1 MTIERIVTM
10 SESERIADLTELAEL
25 ATQPEIQFDALTELA
40 AFTFKA
46 PIAVISLLDQDR
58 QWFKARRGVLFNEAP
73 RGRSFCDHVV
83 RSDDVLAVPDM
94 LQDARFKDEPWVT
107 GDPGVRFF
115 MGAPLITP
123 GGRRI
128 GALCVFDLRPRSTP
142 TKATRDRLKALAA
155 SVMESMLLRTGLAGR
170 LGGLG
175 AKGSAN
181 PNPVEAE
188 DRLKRVQWATNAY
201 ARATS
206 ALLQSGSFDD
216 VAAQVCAALVEDD
229 AYAAAFVGLAE
240 HAEGKPIRILARAG
254 NCVKYVDGLDLSWS
268 DERWQGRGP
277 TGRALRSGEPEF
289 VVDTRDSP
297 TFGPW
302 RGLADRYGIRS
313 SVTVP
318 FFRGEDIQGVVVVY
332 GRQPNAFGPQ
342 EMVVFTQLAEELSFA
357 IALEHERR
365 DMKALKAA
373 AADSAAT
380 LAELAKSD
388 NFYQMLAEHVGD
400 VIVAYDLDGTLE
412 YGSTS
417 IRQFG
422 YTPSEIIGRNVAEFL
437 PSTAGMATTLT
448 ALELNEA
455 FSATRRNISQVLR
468 RDGSPLWVQAN
479 PTKIYDAEGRFTGI
493 VTVLRNVEERL
504 AVEDALRRKT
514 EEAEAAAAAKA
525 QFLANM
531 SHEIRTPLTGIL
543 GFADLLARV
552 PDLPDPAGRYVD
564 RIVKGGQ
571 SLLALVNEILDFSR
585 LDAGALEAV
594 VRPVDVQALVDD
606 VVDFMRPKAEEKG
619 LALERLGDAVLP
631 ACIATDAQRLRQILV
646 NLITNAIKFTVRGAV
661 TVETIA
667 LPDQKLQFM
676 VKDTGIGIP
685 PDQVERIF
693 QRFSQVDESSTRQYG
708 GAGLGLAISKSLAE
722 LLGGEIGVDSEFGS
736 GSTFWF
742 TIAAPAI
749 GSEPPKDHAAATQ
762 ADHLNPLKVLVVDDV
777 EQNRELLRAIL
788 TSFDAEVTE
797 ARDGQ
802 EAVEVADTQ
811 RFDVILMDLQM
822 PRLDGVAAARAIRVK
837 SALNQATP
845 ILAITAD
852 VLPNAV
858 EACAAAGMNDHI
870 AKPINVGNL
879 LNKIEHWT
887 SL

>member
-1 MTIERIVTM
+1 MNELERIV
-10 SESERIADLTELAEL
+10 SSAGLA
-25 ATQPEIQFDALTELA
+25 ASVSQPDNQFEALTELA

-58 QWFKARRGVLFNEAP
+58 QWFKARRGVLLNEAP
-73 RGRSFCDHVV
+73 RSRSFRDHVV
-83 RSDDVLAVPDM
+83 QSDEVLAISDVRLDE
-94 LQDARFKDEPWVT
+94 RFKEEPWTT
-107 GDPGVRFF
+107 GEPGVRFF
-115 MGAPLITP
+115 MGAPLIMP
-123 GGRRI
+123 SGVRV
-128 GALCVFDLRPRSTP
+128 GALCVFDLRPRPTP
-142 TKATRDRLKALAA
+142 NKATRDRLKALAA
-155 SVMESMLLRTGLAGR
+155 SVMESMLVRAGVAIRAGWGANEGPAGLI
-170 LGGLG
+170 
-175 AKGSAN
+175 
-181 PNPVEAE
+181 PVEAE
-188 DRLKRVQWATNAY
+188 DRLKRLQWATNAY

-206 ALLQSGSFDD
+206 ALLHSGSFGD

-229 AYAAAFVGLAE
+229 AYAAAFVGVAE
-240 HAEGKPIRILARAG
+240 HADGSPIKILARAG
-254 NCVKYVDGLDLSWS
+254 NCIEYVDALDLSWS

-277 TGRALRSGEPEF
+277 TGRAIRSGEPEF
-289 VVDTRDSP
+289 VVDTHDSP
-297 TFGPW
+297 TFSPW
-302 RGLADRYGIRS
+302 RMLAERYGIRS

-318 FFRGEDIQGVVVVY
+318 FHRGEDVIGVVVVY

-373 AADSAAT
+373 AADSAST
-380 LAELAKSD
+380 LAELARSD
-388 NFYQMLAEHVGD
+388 SFYQMLAEHVGD

-412 YGSTS
+412 YGSPS
-417 IRQFG
+417 IRQLG

-437 PSTAGMATTLT
+437 PSTTGVSPTMT
-448 ALELNEA
+448 AQELAEA
-455 FSATRRNISQVLR
+455 FSAERGNISQILR

-479 PTKIYDAEGRFTGI
+479 PTKINDAEGRLTGI

-552 PDLPDPAGRYVD
+552 PNLPDPAGRYVD

-594 VRPVDVQALVDD
+594 VRPVDVRALVDD
-606 VVDFMRPKAEEKG
+606 IVEFLRPKAEEKG
-619 LALERLGDAVLP
+619 LTLARVGDAVLP
-631 ACIATDAQRLRQILV
+631 ACVATDVQRLRQILV
-646 NLITNAIKFTVRGAV
+646 NLITNAIKFTASGAV
-661 TVETIA
+661 TVEALA
-667 LPDQKLQFM
+667 LPDQKLRFM

-722 LLGGEIGVDSEFGS
+722 LLGGEIGVESGLGT

-749 GSEPPKDHAAATQ
+749 GSEPPKDNAAATL

-777 EQNRELLRAIL
+777 EQNRELLRAVL

-802 EAVEVADTQ
+802 EAVEVADSQ

-822 PRLDGVAAARAIRVK
+822 PRLDGAAAARAIRVK

-858 EACAAAGMNDHI
+858 EACVAAGMNDHI
-870 AKPINVGNL
+870 AKPINVENL
-879 LNKIEHWT
+879 LSKIEHWT

>member
-1 MTIERIVTM
+1 MNELERIV
-10 SESERIADLTELAEL
+10 SSVGLA
-25 ATQPEIQFDALTELA
+25 ASVSQPEIQFDALAELA
-40 AFTFKA
+40 AFTFRA
-46 PIAVISLLDQDR
+46 PIGVISLLDQDR
-58 QWFKARRGVLFNEAP
+58 QWFKSRRGLSFVEAAL
-73 RGRSFCDHVV
+73 GRSFRDHVV
-83 RSDDVLAVPDM
+83 QFDEVLAVPDV
-94 LQDARFKDEPWVT
+94 LLDERFKQEPWAT

-115 MGAPLITP
+115 MGAPLIMP
-123 GGRRI
+123 SGVRV
-128 GALCVFDLRPRSTP
+128 GALCVFDLRPRP
-142 TKATRDRLKALAA
+142 APNKATRDRFKALAA
-155 SVMESMLLRTGLAGR
+155 SVMESMLVRAGVAIQAGS
-170 LGGLG
+170 LGNE
-175 AKGSAN
+175 GSAALI
-181 PNPVEAE
+181 PVDAE
-188 DRLKRVQWATNAY
+188 DRLKRLQWATNAY

-240 HAEGKPIRILARAG
+240 HAEGKPVRILARAG
-254 NCVKYVDGLDLSWS
+254 NCIEYVDGLDLSWS

-277 TGRALRSGEPEF
+277 TGRAIRSGEPEF

-297 TFGPW
+297 TFSPW
-302 RGLADRYGIRS
+302 RVLAERYGIRS

-318 FFRGEDIQGVVVVY
+318 FFRGEDIRGVVVVY

-373 AADSAAT
+373 AADSAST

-412 YGSTS
+412 YGSPS

-437 PSTAGMATTLT
+437 PSRAGMPPTLT
-448 ALELNEA
+448 ALELSKA
-455 FSATRRNISQVLR
+455 FSAKRGNISQILR

-479 PTKIYDAEGRFTGI
+479 PTKIHDAEGRLTGI

-543 GFADLLARV
+543 GFADLLARI

-585 LDAGALEAV
+585 LDVGALEAV
-594 VRPVDVQALVDD
+594 VRPVGVLALVDD
-606 VVDFMRPKAEEKG
+606 VIDFMRPKAEEKG
-619 LALERLGDAVLP
+619 LTLDRVGAAALP
-631 ACIATDAQRLRQILV
+631 ASVATDAQRLRQILV
-646 NLITNAIKFTVRGAV
+646 NLITNAIKFTASGAV
-661 TVETIA
+661 RVEALA
-667 LPDQKLQFM
+667 LPDQKLRFT
-676 VKDTGIGIP
+676 VTDTGIGIP

-722 LLGGEIGVDSEFGS
+722 LLGGEIGVESKLGK

-742 TIAAPAI
+742 TIAAPAV
-749 GSEPPKDHAAATQ
+749 GSEQSKDNAAATL
-762 ADHLNPLKVLVVDDV
+762 ADDLNPLKVLVVDDV
-777 EQNRELLRAIL
+777 EQNRELLRAVL

-797 ARDGQ
+797 ACDGQ
-802 EAVEVADTQ
+802 EAVEVADAQ

-822 PRLDGVAAARAIRVK
+822 PRLDGAAAARAIRVK

-852 VLPNAV
+852 VFPNAV

-870 AKPINVGNL
+870 AKPINIENL
-879 LNKIEHWT
+879 LSKIEHWT
-887 SL
+887 SH